1 MTQITPIAITILQ
14 HPEGFLFIRRKKVPY
29 ENLWALVGG
38 KIAMGEHIPS
48 AAEREII
55 EETSS
60 HSIRDYQLHAIVSE
74 RLIDASGRL
83 SGHFLMFL
91 GSAKVLDFKDTNR
104 EGDLAIFTREA
115 VQEQSAEFLP
125 SDLEMFQRFAV
136 YEDKAIEYHEAELVF
151 TGDGYDLN
159 YYRDDIV

>member
-1 MTQITPIAITILQ
+1 LTQITPIAITILR
-14 HPEGFLFIRRKKVPY
+14 HPEGFLFIKRRKAPY

-48 AAEREII
+48 AAEREVM

-60 HSIRDYQLHAIVSE
+60 KSIKDYQLHGIVSE
-74 RLIDASGRL
+74 RLLDSSGLL

-91 GSAKVLDFKDTNR
+91 GSAKIGDFKDANR
-104 EGDLAIFTREA
+104 EGDLAIFTMDA
-115 VQEQSAEFLP
+115 VQEQSSDFLP
-125 SDLEMFQRFAV
+125 SDLEMFQRFAE
-136 YEDKAIEYHEAELVF
+136 YEDRAIEYHEAELVF
-151 TGDGYDLN
+151 TGYGYDLN